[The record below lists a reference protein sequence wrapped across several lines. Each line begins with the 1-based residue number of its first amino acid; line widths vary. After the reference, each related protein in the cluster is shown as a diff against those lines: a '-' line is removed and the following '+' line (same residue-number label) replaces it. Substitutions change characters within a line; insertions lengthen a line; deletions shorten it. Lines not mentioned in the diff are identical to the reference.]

1 MLDCAHQILEGNHSI
16 VGVML
21 ESNINAGNQ
30 SIPSDLRQLRYG
42 VSVTDACIDWTT
54 TEKLLRDARAKL
66 RDVLPTRIQRTAEI
80 RRING

>member
-1 MLDCAHQILEGNHSI
+1 
-16 VGVML
+16 ML

-30 SIPSDLRQLRYG
+30 SIPSDLKQLKYG

-54 TEKLLRDARAKL
+54 TEKLLRDVRARL

-80 RRING
+80 RRISG